1 MTMPS
6 AKLKC
11 GAALR
16 LDGSRAGLMY
26 SPLFR
31 VTLKVKALMPE
42 FQQGSSQ
49 SVALVAT
56 RKLSHRRL

>member
-31 VTLKVKALMPE
+31 VTLKVKALIPQ
-42 FQQGSSQ
+42 F
-49 SVALVAT
+49 
-56 RKLSHRRL
+56 